1 MNREKHFHPPWW
13 ERLLLLIVPPL
24 TALII
29 KLACLTCRVVGVE
42 GEERDR
48 DAVGGHGGRAVYCT
62 WHQRMFYHFHYFGSL
77 GVTMMISRSRDGEW
91 AARTA
96 HHLGFKNVRGSTS
109 KRGVSKGGA
118 EAWRELIER
127 VEEGESAGM
136 LVDGPTGPP
145 REVKRGAVLIASKT
159 GAPMI
164 PEMWGCD
171 RAWVLN
177 TWDRYMIPK
186 PFSRIHV
193 IHGEPIY
200 VPPDIDREG
209 VEKYMRLLE
218 DRMNG
223 DARRCDEIFGIERP
237 VRMERKSE

>member
-1 MNREKHFHPPWW
+1 MTRKKRFTPPWW
-13 ERLLLLIVPPL
+13 ERLLLAIVPPL
-24 TALII
+24 IASII
-29 KLACLTCRVVGVE
+29 KLLCLSCRVVGVE

-48 DAVGGHGGRAVYCT
+48 ETVGGHGGRAVYCT

-77 GVTMMISRSRDGEW
+77 HVTMMISRSRDGEW

-96 HHLGFKNVRGSTS
+96 HYLGFKNVRGSS
-109 KRGVSKGGA
+109 RKKGVDKGGSD
-118 EAWRELIER
+118 AWRELVGR
-127 VEEGESAGM
+127 VREGESAGM
-136 LVDGPTGPP
+136 LVDGPTGPA
-145 REVKRGAVLIASKT
+145 RVVKRGAVLIARET

-186 PFSRIHV
+186 PFARIYV

-200 VPPDIDREG
+200 VPSGVGEED
-209 VEKYMRLLE
+209 VEKYRVLLE
-218 DRMNG
+218 ERMHEG
-223 DARRCDEIFGIERP
+223 SRRCDERFAIERP
-237 VRMERKSE
+237 LRREKKA